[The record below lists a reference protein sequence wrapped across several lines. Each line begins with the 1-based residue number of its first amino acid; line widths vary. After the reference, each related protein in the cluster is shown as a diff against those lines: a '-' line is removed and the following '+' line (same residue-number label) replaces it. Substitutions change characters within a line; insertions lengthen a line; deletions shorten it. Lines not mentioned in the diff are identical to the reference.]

1 MSRIRNMAKKIKR
14 NRQMKRDS
22 LGLTELTREMDQ
34 IIGQIDKIPKSTSRN
49 KKQGN
54 SRKSS
59 NSRESNVIP
68 SLTRNKEGRLVS
80 TSINKKKKLIPK
92 TTQMLLSL
100 SKEQKRNGLK
110 YSRLEQE
117 RKARKLKNFK
127 NIMQSQKNKRK
138 TRKMYKERKG
148 RNEKSVFEKD
158 PLKLTSEL
166 EDIFKTISSLENQE
180 LGNTYHKQRKKKL
193 KTLMRSSKLA
203 NIRKTMNFRR
213 DESDIL
219 LNSQSDLKSEEL
231 LDKNYT
237 MKKCPKCTLY
247 FPLEKIA
254 RHCRDCRK

>member
-1 MSRIRNMAKKIKR
+1 MAKKIKR

-49 KKQGN
+49 KREGN

-59 NSRESNVIP
+59 NSKEM
-68 SLTRNKEGRLVS
+68 SLKSKTWKEKS
-80 TSINKKKKLIPK
+80 MSIKNKKLIPK

-100 SKEQKRNGLK
+100 SKEQKRIGLK

-127 NIMQSQKNKRK
+127 SIMKTQTIKRK
-138 TRKMYKERKG
+138 NGKIYKERNG
-148 RNEKSVFEKD
+148 TQEKSVFQKD

-166 EDIFKTISSLENQE
+166 DDIFETISSLENQE
-180 LGNTYHKQRKKKL
+180 LGNSYHKQRKKKL

-203 NIRKTMNFRR
+203 NIRKTINLKR
-213 DESDIL
+213 DDSEYLLDSNDIK
-219 LNSQSDLKSEEL
+219 NEDH

-254 RHCRDCRK
+254 RHCRNCKK